1 MIPFAYILESM
12 MDLDYFKLLN
22 LTYNDVPNE
31 DILRELNHKRQIET
45 EDLFYDPLRDRLL
58 NTKSTS
64 VPIQPESKTLSESS
78 SSPGSPDAAV
88 TPVEDDKAKEP
99 ETTGIVADAVQ
110 VKADDPDSDSD
121 LEDWLDSVI

>member
-1 MIPFAYILESM
+1 M
-12 MDLDYFKLLN
+12 MDLDYFKLLK
-22 LTYNDVPNE
+22 LTYDDVPND

-58 NTKSTS
+58 SAEPTS
-64 VPIQPESKTLSESS
+64 ESIQPESKTLSESS
-78 SSPGSPDAAV
+78 SPGSPDATV

-99 ETTGIVADAVQ
+99 ETVAIVADTVQ